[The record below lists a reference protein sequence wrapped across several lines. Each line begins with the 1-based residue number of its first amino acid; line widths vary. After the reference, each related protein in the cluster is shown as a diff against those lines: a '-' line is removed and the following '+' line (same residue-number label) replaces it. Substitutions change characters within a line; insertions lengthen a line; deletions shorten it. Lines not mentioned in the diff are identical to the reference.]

1 MFLTASL
8 TTFLLLVVSA
18 VANPIVV
25 RNAPVTLP
33 FARHLNITGAHDL
46 VKKDQARAKHILS
59 IGNAK
64 QSGTLSPDAVV
75 SVGITNVGVVYEIS
89 VGIGSPPTTCE

>member
-46 VKKDQARAKHILS
+46 VKKDQARAKNILS